1 MNGGKW
7 NAQLNIGCKEDALGF
22 LKVFFLSSHNH
33 DHRKG
38 HRGIQALGLIKRHLE

>member
-22 LKVFFLSSHNH
+22 LKVFFFFL
-33 DHRKG
+33 
-38 HRGIQALGLIKRHLE
+38 LIIMIIEKDIEVSRHLG